1 MYPIL
6 ERRSSTVHL
15 HERWTP
21 LCNYCP
27 PIRVPECSGILT
39 QPDRMR
45 FRYDHF
51 QNQLIHYI
59 DNMIISSLEEEAKG
73 IYMADLGPRPIS
85 QISQNIQVEAS
96 RDISQ
101 KVKNKLLSHLGPTN
115 EKRTQGLAE

>member
-1 MYPIL
+1 
-6 ERRSSTVHL
+6 
-15 HERWTP
+15 
-21 LCNYCP
+21 
-27 PIRVPECSGILT
+27 
-39 QPDRMR
+39 MR